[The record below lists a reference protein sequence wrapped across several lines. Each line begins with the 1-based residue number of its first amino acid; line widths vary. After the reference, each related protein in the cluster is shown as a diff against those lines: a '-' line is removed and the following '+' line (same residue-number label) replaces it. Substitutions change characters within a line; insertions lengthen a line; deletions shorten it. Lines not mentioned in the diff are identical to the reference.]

1 MIIASLLISIS
12 CSTSKNNLS
21 TKKDLLIFKLIQE
34 PKDSITDG
42 GKINL
47 YRALILIQGNK
58 LRYTIGKGNEC
69 AKFNVEID
77 LKTKYTLK
85 GDSIFF
91 KLYRKFNN
99 GLNITYKMSG
109 VIRNDSLILND
120 YIKDDYDDKYVF
132 IHIEIFKKFN

>member
-21 TKKDLLIFKLIQE
+21 TKKDLLIYKLIQE

-42 GKINL
+42 GKVNL
-47 YRALILIQGNK
+47 YRALIFIQGNN

-69 AKFNVEID
+69 TKFNVEID
-77 LKTKYTLK
+77 IKTKYTLK

-91 KLYRKFNN
+91 KLNRKYEN
-99 GLNITYKMSG
+99 GLVTVFKMNGTIT
-109 VIRNDSLILND
+109 NDSLILNK
-120 YIKDDYDDKYVF
+120 YIRDDYDDKYEY
-132 IHIEIFKKFN
+132 IEIKKFKRCN